1 MTSRNLIRRTAVTSV
16 AMIALAV
23 VSTGSARQAAGPE
36 EIAPPVIS
44 GVAIAGRTV
53 TGSPGTWSGV
63 QPITYKFQWLRCK
76 AAAGDDSS
84 TASCANIP
92 GGTKTAYVISSQ
104 DIGFRLRFRVTASNK
119 QGKSQSTSAA
129 TSVVTTEGGKPANS
143 SPPTIS
149 GSAISGSTLSATTGT
164 WVGDAPIKYSYS
176 WLRCDG
182 DGNACRALGK
192 TQKTYKIVQADV
204 GTRLRARVIAENNR
218 GSSDAFSL
226 PTDVVQQGSDDG
238 VINLPGGEKS
248 VDAKAVPAD
257 RRLVVDQVRF
267 DPSPVTSRD
276 RPITVSIRVKDT
288 RGNVVR
294 NATVFIRST
303 PRLTSGADNGL
314 SAVDGWIVYQLQ
326 PLSNFPLR
334 NGYNVQFFV
343 KAYRKGDPGL
353 GGIYGTRLVQ
363 VPTRG

>member
-1 MTSRNLIRRTAVTSV
+1 MRSKLIRRGAVV
-16 AMIALAV
+16 AALAV
-23 VSTGSARQAAGPE
+23 GLVAVSVGSAKLSAGPT
-36 EIAPPVIS
+36 EIAPPTIS

-63 QPITYKFQWLRCK
+63 QPISYKFQWLRCK
-76 AAAGDDSS
+76 AEAGDDSS
-84 TASCANIP
+84 TASCTNIG
-92 GGTKTAYVISSQ
+92 GGTKTSYVISSQ
-104 DIGFRLRFRVTASNK
+104 DIGFRLRFRVQASNK
-119 QGKSQSTSAA
+119 QGKSTSTSAA

-149 GSAISGSTLSATTGT
+149 GSAISGSTLTTTTGT

-176 WLRCDG
+176 WLRCDS
-182 DGNACRALGK
+182 DGNACKALGK
-192 TQKTYKIVQADV
+192 NQKTYKIVQADV
-204 GTRLRARVIAENNR
+204 GRRLRARVIAENNR
-218 GSSDAFSL
+218 GTSDAFSL

-248 VDAKAVPAD
+248 VDAKTVPAD
-257 RRLVVDQVRF
+257 QRLVVDQVRF

-288 RGNVVR
+288 RGNAVR

-314 SAVDGWIVYQLQ
+314 SAVDGWIIYQLQ

-343 KAYRKGDPGL
+343 RAYRKGDPTFGP
-353 GGIYGTRLVQ
+353 IYGTRLVQ
-363 VPTRG
+363 VPTKG